1 MALKINA
8 SSAILI
14 FCFLI
19 IVIVILRVQ
28 ALFRTGRLFIP
39 CYPEQLSELDDA
51 RLSKS
56 DWVVNVY
63 MEEFCGK
70 ERCKVKWGNTYHR

>member
-1 MALKINA
+1 MTSEIIA

-14 FCFLI
+14 LYFSLI
-19 IVIVILRVQ
+19 AIIIIRVQ

-51 RLSKS
+51 RLSTS
-56 DWVVNVY
+56 DWVMYVH
-63 MEEFCGK
+63 MDEFCAK
-70 ERCKVKWGNTYHR
+70 ERCKAKWGNTYHL